1 MQFKLT
7 QDGCTVTIESDADIT
22 TYGGLYRFL
31 RTAIPVL
38 VAFGHTPKD
47 IAEVMSDVMNLY
59 LPKRLAAKD
68 YLNQSE
74 VMFQAAYTGPQKTPP
89 DEPQPPEFKGVESGK
104 VEAIHA
110 EYNERLAKILGA

>member
-1 MQFKLT
+1 MQFKLA
-7 QDGCTVTIESDADIT
+7 QDGCTVTIESDTDIT

-47 IAEVMSDVMNLY
+47 IGEVMSDVMNLY

-74 VMFQAAYTGPQKTPP
+74 VMFQAAYPPPPAPPP
-89 DEPQPPEFKGVESGK
+89 DEPEFKGVESGK